1 MEFLDSVWPVVTF
14 FVVYTGFIFGGL
26 HWMLKAQITPVK
38 DQITSVKDQITVQ
51 IAPVKDQITSVKDQI
66 TVQITPVKELLS
78 NHISDTNKKI
88 DKLSDRFDKQ
98 SDRFDKL
105 YDFLMQQKIIQKSG
119 QQQK

>member
-38 DQITSVKDQITVQ
+38 DQITSVKDQI
-51 IAPVKDQITSVKDQI
+51 KDQITA
-66 TVQITPVKELLS
+66 QITPVKELLS

-88 DKLSDRFDKQ
+88 DKLSDRV
-98 SDRFDKL
+98 DKL
-105 YDFLMQQKIIQKSG
+105 YDFLMQQKISQNSG
-119 QQQK
+119 QQQISKKT